1 MNFSEILI
9 QRRKQL
15 GLSQEAL
22 AEKIQVSR
30 QAVSKWETGEAMP
43 DMTKLMALADAL
55 DMTLDA
61 LCGRIFPEQAV
72 NPSAPAKPAHKRRTW
87 VPWVLSAALLLCC
100 VVLLL
105 NAAKPAPPAPA
116 PLPDTISVSGVMFH
130 NNSSGSLSYSFTPS
144 VVGDGYTYEITFLEA
159 GSQPQTFEVACV
171 GGICSDTVFLR
182 DFYFANN
189 VSVVISNG
197 EESRAVPVATDLN
210 LFSANSASWTP
221 VE

>member
-15 GLSQEAL
+15 GLSQESL

-43 DMTKLMALADAL
+43 DMTKLIALADAL
-55 DMTLDA
+55 EMTLDA
-61 LCGRIFPEQAV
+61 LCGRTFPEQAA
-72 NPSAPAKPAHKRRTW
+72 NFAPVKPVSKRRTW

-105 NAAKPAPPAPA
+105 SAAKPSSPASLS
-116 PLPDTISVSGVMFH
+116 LPDGISVSSVRFSQEDGGF
-130 NNSSGSLSYSFTPS
+130 LSYRFFPS
-144 VVGDGYTYEITFLEA
+144 VVGEDYTYQIVFSGETL
-159 GSQPQTFEVACV
+159 QPQTFGAAYDD
-171 GGICSDTVFLR
+171 GMCSGTAYLPHDT
-182 DFYFANN
+182 YT
-189 VSVVISNG
+189 VSVVIFDG
-197 EESRAVPVATDLN
+197 ENSYLVPVATDLKMHPDG
-210 LFSANSASWTP
+210 SVGWMP

>member
-43 DMTKLMALADAL
+43 DMTKLIALADAL
-55 DMTLDA
+55 EMTLDA

-72 NPSAPAKPAHKRRTW
+72 NHSAPAKPVSKRRTW

-105 NAAKPAPPAPA
+105 NAAKPAPLS
-116 PLPDTISVSGVMFH
+116 LPDCISVSGVRF
-130 NNSSGSLSYSFTPS
+130 SQEDGGFLSYRFFPS
-144 VVGDGYTYEITFLEA
+144 VAGEDYTYQIVFSGETL
-159 GSQPQTFEVACV
+159 QPQTFGAAYDD
-171 GGICSDTVFLR
+171 GMCSGTAYLPHDT
-182 DFYFANN
+182 YS
-189 VSVVISNG
+189 VSVVISDG
-197 EESRAVPVATDLN
+197 ETPYLVPVATDLKMHPDG
-210 LFSANSASWTP
+210 SVGWMP